1 MLGYKTLASGHVN
14 MSQVLQHPTDLE
26 VPLYMGTKEHGK
38 AVAFVMMMSLCSQP
52 VDQEN
57 PSHMMSTDA
66 GMFSNEYTK
75 HLVVL
80 LLQVSMYSTGYCN
93 QRALQIC

>member
-52 VDQEN
+52 VDHDN

-66 GMFSNEYTK
+66 GMFSSRYTG
-75 HLVVL
+75 V
-80 LLQVSMYSTGYCN
+80 
-93 QRALQIC
+93 